1 MVGLEEPV
9 VRAMET
15 NRVEKGEKR
24 IPNTLMRAGSS
35 KEGGK
40 EEKKKREALPPTT
53 GWLQVIHSAIIAR
66 C

>member
-15 NRVEKGEKR
+15 NRVGKGEKR
-24 IPNTLMRAGSS
+24 IPNTSMRGAGSS

-40 EEKKKREALPPTT
+40 EEKRSEKLCLRLPDGSKLFTR
-53 GWLQVIHSAIIAR
+53 L
-66 C
+66 

>member
-24 IPNTLMRAGSS
+24 IPNTSMRAGSS

-40 EEKKKREALPPTT
+40 EEKRSEKLCLRLPDGSKLFTR
-53 GWLQVIHSAIIAR
+53 L
-66 C
+66 

>member
-1 MVGLEEPV
+1 MLGLEEPV

-40 EEKKKREALPPTT
+40 EEKRSEKLSLRLPDGSKLFTR
-53 GWLQVIHSAIIAR
+53 L
-66 C
+66 